1 MKDFI
6 TARDYENSGGRKF
19 NVVSLQDGEDKGCIE
34 LNQFVFGANPR
45 YILKL
50 IICYISSG
58 ATNIAEVSSWFH
70 HGQLHGHCLLLS
82 NQFFV
87 LVYLFTCL
95 SELHSNIKRADE
107 NVSSI

>member
-1 MKDFI
+1 M
-6 TARDYENSGGRKF
+6 R
-19 NVVSLQDGEDKGCIE
+19 
-34 LNQFVFGANPR
+34 
-45 YILKL
+45 LKL

-58 ATNIAEVSSWFH
+58 ATNIAEVSSGYF
-70 HGQLHGHCLLLS
+70 GHCLLLS

-95 SELHSNIKRADE
+95 SELDSNNKCADE